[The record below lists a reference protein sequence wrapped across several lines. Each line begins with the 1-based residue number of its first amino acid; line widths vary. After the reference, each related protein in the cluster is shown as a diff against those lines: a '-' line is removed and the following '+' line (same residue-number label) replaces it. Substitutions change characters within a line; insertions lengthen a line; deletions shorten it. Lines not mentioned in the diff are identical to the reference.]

1 MVSSHYCHGWCSV
14 VCSCRSWRPSKGPW
28 IVKVLAPTNSNSKRN
43 CSEALY
49 QRLQESLYRVPVGFL
64 LGPPPPSTSISSS
77 GSAFTV
83 SFE

>member
-49 QRLQESLYRVPVGFL
+49 QRLQESPVQSPCRILTWPTTSSDLDFL
-64 LGPPPPSTSISSS
+64 FRQCVHCEL
-77 GSAFTV
+77 
-83 SFE
+83 